1 MPDTPRAA
9 EAPGAEPFFKSRASA
24 ARHFALDAR
33 RHPMKQL
40 HSIDEP
46 PPDATARFALWELG
60 FRPFYLLA
68 SIFAALSVPLWV
80 LQFYGL
86 LGRPYLAGSVWHAH
100 EMLFGFAQAVIVGFL
115 FTAGRNWTNLPTPSG
130 ARLAA
135 LALLWVAA
143 RVAVL
148 TPFAWAAAA
157 LNVAFPLAAAAALAV
172 PFVKAGVRRN
182 YFFIALLIVLAA
194 CSGLVHLSLL
204 RPGAVDASRGIQI
217 GLDVVLFILAVMG
230 GRVIPMFTNNGV
242 AGAGA
247 TRQPAVERVA
257 LGALLLLLG
266 ASATGLHGS
275 VVATIAAAACVAHAW
290 RWCLWRP
297 QRTLRVPLVWVL
309 HLAYAWIP
317 LHLALRALADLGL
330 IAPTLAVH
338 ALTAGAIGG
347 LVIGMMTRTA
357 RGHTARPLR
366 ADGFD
371 VTCYVLVA
379 LAAVLRVVVP
389 LAVPAVTFA
398 AVLAAAL
405 LWSAGFG
412 LYALRYWP
420 ALSRAR
426 LDGRPG

>member
-1 MPDTPRAA
+1 
-9 EAPGAEPFFKSRASA
+9 
-24 ARHFALDAR
+24 
-33 RHPMKQL
+33 
-40 HSIDEP
+40 
-46 PPDATARFALWELG
+46 
-60 FRPFYLLA
+60 
-68 SIFAALSVPLWV
+68 
-80 LQFYGL
+80 
-86 LGRPYLAGSVWHAH
+86 
-100 EMLFGFAQAVIVGFL
+100 
-115 FTAGRNWTNLPTPSG
+115 
-130 ARLAA
+130 
-135 LALLWVAA
+135 
-143 RVAVL
+143 
-148 TPFAWAAAA
+148 
-157 LNVAFPLAAAAALAV
+157 
-172 PFVKAGVRRN
+172 
-182 YFFIALLIVLAA
+182 
-194 CSGLVHLSLL
+194 
-204 RPGAVDASRGIQI
+204 
-217 GLDVVLFILAVMG
+217 
-230 GRVIPMFTNNGV
+230 
-242 AGAGA
+242 
-247 TRQPAVERVA
+247 
-257 LGALLLLLG
+257 
-266 ASATGLHGS
+266 
-275 VVATIAAAACVAHAW
+275 
-290 RWCLWRP
+290 
-297 QRTLRVPLVWVL
+297 LRVPLVWVL